1 MEQISNMD
9 EMDKVMHF
17 VDELKLATQVE
28 VNYNMPQTLKMAIE
42 IAIRYN
48 MARFGLT

>member
-1 MEQISNMD
+1 MGQIANMD

-17 VDELKLATQVE
+17 VNGLKMATQVE

-42 IAIRYN
+42 IAIRYDT
-48 MARFGLT
+48 ARFEPT